1 MFETAELGRTVS
13 KEDYAAREVAL
24 RTELLALQER
34 LRDDKRFALH
44 ILINGVDGA
53 GKGETVNLLH
63 EWMDPR
69 YLRAVAFGPP
79 GDEEAARPPYWRYW
93 RALAPRG
100 RTGIYF
106 GNWYTD
112 PIVERVEGRMKK
124 GGFLKAIER
133 IRHFEQALVDDGALL
148 VKLWFHLG
156 RDQQAKVYKAL
167 RKDKQNRWKV
177 TRDDLE
183 RHARYDE
190 YRVVSEEVVQET
202 STGTAPWTVIEA
214 FDRRH
219 RELAV
224 GETLVAALRARFAEA
239 PTPTPTL
246 PPHAATMA
254 PQTANK
260 AKTRRRTA
268 AKKAATTTP
277 TTTPTTQPR
286 TILDTLDL
294 GAHVEK
300 STYEAK
306 LPRLQRALHGAV
318 ERLRR
323 QGRSAVFV
331 FEGQDAAGK
340 GGSIRRVTEALDA
353 RDYQVIPIAAPT
365 DEERAQH
372 YLWRFWR
379 HLPAR
384 GRLTIYDRSWYG
396 RVLVE
401 RVEGFCSEAAWRRAY
416 AEINEFEEE
425 LSENGVVVVKF
436 WLQIDQDEQMRRFKE
451 REDTPFKRFKITAED
466 WRNRDKWA
474 AYELAVHDMVDRT
487 STTAAPW
494 RLVAANDKYAARLS
508 ILSTV
513 LERLDATG

>member
-13 KEDYAAREVAL
+13 KEDYTARETAL

-34 LRDDKRFALH
+34 LRDEGRFAVH

-79 GDEEAARPPYWRYW
+79 TDEEAARPPYWRYW
-93 RALAPRG
+93 RSLAPRG

-106 GNWYTD
+106 GNWYTS
-112 PIVERVEGRMKK
+112 PIVDRVDGRMKK
-124 GGFLKAIER
+124 GAFLKAIER
-133 IRHFEQALVDDGALL
+133 IRHFEQGLVDDGALL

-156 RDQQAKVYKAL
+156 RSQQAKVYRDL
-167 RKDKQNRWKV
+167 RREKHTRWKV
-177 TRDDLE
+177 TRADLE
-183 RHARYDE
+183 RHARYDD

-202 STGTAPWTVIEA
+202 STGTAPWHVIEA
-214 FDRRH
+214 GDRRY
-219 RELAV
+219 RELTV
-224 GETLVAALRARFAEA
+224 VETLVGALRGRFAASA
-239 PTPTPTL
+239 PPAAPPVATTL
-246 PPHAATMA
+246 PPKPT
-254 PQTANK
+254 K
-260 AKTRRRTA
+260 AK
-268 AKKAATTTP
+268 AKPTKATPATPATTP
-277 TTTPTTQPR
+277 ATTRPR

-294 GAHVEK
+294 GVHVDK
-300 STYEAK
+300 AAYEAK
-306 LPRLQRALHGAV
+306 LPKLQRALHGAV

-323 QGRSAVFV
+323 QGRSAVLV

-379 HLPAR
+379 HLPSR

-401 RVEGFCSEAAWRRAY
+401 RVEGFCAESAWKRAY

-451 REDTPFKRFKITAED
+451 RENTPFKRFKITAED

-494 RLVAANDKYAARLS
+494 KLVAANDKYAARLS
-508 ILSTV
+508 ILSTIV
-513 LERLDATG
+513 ERLGDD